1 MRDDPTFITYA
12 KGLIPF
18 KPTMD
23 PDTIRAARCWYTEF
37 AGRHAVTM
45 NDRELVEIYQDL
57 N

>member
-1 MRDDPTFITYA
+1 
-12 KGLIPF
+12 
-18 KPTMD
+18 MD

>member
-1 MRDDPTFITYA
+1 MRDDPTFITFA

-18 KPTMD
+18 KPTID
-23 PDTIRAARCWYTEF
+23 PDTIRAARVWYDQF